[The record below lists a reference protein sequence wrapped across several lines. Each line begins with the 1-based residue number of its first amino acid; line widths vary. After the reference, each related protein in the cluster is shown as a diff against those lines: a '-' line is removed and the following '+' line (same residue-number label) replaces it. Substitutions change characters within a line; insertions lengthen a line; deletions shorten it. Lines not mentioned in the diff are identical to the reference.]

1 MARSVYAFTSLLHD
15 SKKERRT
22 KLKIDQLKRIGE
34 NFNSVS
40 SFANHNIM
48 LMILKV
54 MNAESSRKCAKTKIN
69 RVHFAGGSKH
79 GDLGF

>member
-1 MARSVYAFTSLLHD
+1 MTP
-15 SKKERRT
+15 KKRGT
-22 KLKIDQLKRIGE
+22 KLKIDQLKTIGE

-40 SFANHNIM
+40 SFANHNM
-48 LMILKV
+48 LMMLKV